1 MRSPVSVWWVL
12 TAIGVPTGDSVRI
25 RKLEFVCE
33 RYRDLP
39 MGSDPMVDLS
49 DFPVLVTVWQPL
61 TNTNDPLEDDS
72 MSHSLQCFRKH
83 IPKEK

>member
-1 MRSPVSVWWVL
+1 
-12 TAIGVPTGDSVRI
+12 
-25 RKLEFVCE
+25 
-33 RYRDLP
+33 

-49 DFPVLVTVWQPL
+49 DFPGLVTVWQPL